1 LRLTREFQDEPMPFP
16 IEPVTVLTIV
26 VMIIGGI
33 IVIDAIPELVNQV
46 LAYARK
52 NESPFGQPA
61 GTVKDVLIALLKL
74 AIGLFLLGYT
84 RQIVA
89 FIESRRKK
97 TPEPIQDQ
105 TKE

>member
-1 LRLTREFQDEPMPFP
+1 
-16 IEPVTVLTIV
+16 
-26 VMIIGGI
+26 
-33 IVIDAIPELVNQV
+33 V

-52 NESPFGQPA
+52 NDSPFTQQS

-74 AIGLFLLGYT
+74 AMGLFLLGYT

-97 TPEPIQDQ
+97 IPEPLPDP
-105 TKE
+105 TEE